1 MTRKILLCAA
11 LFALLVS
18 ACKEERLRP
27 ELTAEDEAIL
37 ALKADEKVGLIIRE
51 NLPALFA
58 GIVVF
63 RSDVFLSHSAMLDRR
78 ELPVLDS
85 FGNAA
90 VILLNSPDIPP
101 LLKEKSVRKIYYLC
115 RQGPLARLHPAFL
128 MGILKTFGE
137 GKESVPS
144 HLLVRFRDMPQEKEE
159 QFLEAAGFPIE
170 SRAGFVWSLS
180 GPLTSLP
187 RLLEDDRIL
196 FYEGASKARTM

>member
-11 LFALLVS
+11 LLALLVS
-18 ACKEERLRP
+18 ACKEEQLRP

-37 ALKADEKVGLIIRE
+37 ALKADEKIGLIIRE

-101 LLKEKSVRKIYYLC
+101 LLKEKSVRKMYYLC

-128 MGILKTFGE
+128 MGILKTFGKGQE
-137 GKESVPS
+137 KSPS

-159 QFLEAAGFPIE
+159 QFVEAAGFSIQ

-180 GPLTSLP
+180 GPLPSLP